1 MSDNTLTIGIL
12 KTDDVRPQLVDEF
25 GEYPEMFAR
34 LLGEFDGDLEFKTY
48 EVQRGDLP
56 ASVDEVDAYLI
67 TGSKT
72 SVYEPLPWIADTEA
86 FLRKAHAAKKK
97 MLGVCFGHQLLAQA
111 LGGKTVKAEQGWGLG
126 VHHYQLSDAAAD
138 YGQAGEDFSML
149 VSHQDQVVENIPGAE
164 VLASSDFCPNA
175 MVKVDDHILSFQAH
189 PEFTK
194 NYSESLLKLR
204 REVFGDDN
212 VEKALASL
220 SDDVSFNRVTNWMI
234 QFFRA

>member
-1 MSDNTLTIGIL
+1 MSDKTLTIGIL

-34 LLGEFDGDLEFKTY
+34 LLGELDADLEFKTY

-72 SVYEPLPWIADTEA
+72 SVYEPQQWIADTEV

-126 VHHYQLSDAAAD
+126 VHHYQLSDAAGD
-138 YGQAGEDFSML
+138 YGKAGEDFSML

-194 NYSESLLKLR
+194 HYSESLLKLR

-220 SDDVSFNRVTNWMI
+220 SDDVSFNRVTNWMV

>member
-1 MSDNTLTIGIL
+1 MSDKTLTIGIL

-34 LLGEFDGDLEFKTY
+34 LLGELDGDLTFKTY
-48 EVQRGDLP
+48 DVQRGELP
-56 ASVDEVDAYLI
+56 ESVDEVDAYLI

-72 SVYEPLPWIADTEA
+72 SVYEPLQWIADTEA

-111 LGGKTVKAEQGWGLG
+111 LGGKTVKAGQGWGLG
-126 VHHYQLSDAAAD
+126 VHHYQLSDAAGD

-164 VLASSDFCPNA
+164 VLASSGFCPNA

-194 NYSESLLKLR
+194 DYSEALLTLR

-220 SDDVSFNRVTNWMI
+220 RDDVSFNRVTKWML

>member
-1 MSDNTLTIGIL
+1 MANTTLTIGIL

-34 LLGEFDGDLEFKTY
+34 LLSECDGDLEFKTY
-48 EVQRGDLP
+48 EVQRGELP
-56 ASVDEVDAYLI
+56 ADVDEVDAYLI

-72 SVYEPLPWIADTEA
+72 SVYEPLQWIADTEE

-126 VHHYQLSDAAAD
+126 VHHYQLSEAATD
-138 YGQAGEDFSML
+138 YGQAGDDFSML

-175 MVKVDDHILSFQAH
+175 MVKVEDHILSFQAH

-194 NYSESLLKLR
+194 DYSESLLKLR

-220 SDDVSFNRVTNWMI
+220 DDQVSFDRVTNWMVR
-234 QFFRA
+234 FFRA

>member
-1 MSDNTLTIGIL
+1 MTTKTLTIGIL

-25 GEYPEMFAR
+25 GEYPAMFAQ
-34 LLGEFDGDLEFKTY
+34 LLNAVDADLNFRTY

-56 ASVDEVDAYLI
+56 QDVDEVDAYLI

-72 SVYEPLPWIADTEA
+72 SVYEPQQWIADTED
-86 FLRKAHAAKKK
+86 FLRKAHSAKKK

-126 VHHYQLSDAAAD
+126 VHQYQLSEAAGD
-138 YGQAGEDFSML
+138 YGSEGEQFSML
-149 VSHQDQVVENIPGAE
+149 VSHQDQVVENVPGAQ

-175 MVKVDDHILSFQAH
+175 MIKVDDHILSFQAH

-194 NYSESLLKLR
+194 HYSESLLTLR

-212 VEKALASL
+212 VDKALDSLAS
-220 SDDVSFNRVTNWMI
+220 DVSFDRVTNWMV

>member
-1 MSDNTLTIGIL
+1 MSDKTLTIGIL

-34 LLGEFDGDLEFKTY
+34 LLGELDADLEFKTY

-72 SVYEPLPWIADTEA
+72 SVYEPEQWIADTEV

-126 VHHYQLSDAAAD
+126 VHHYQLSDAAGD
-138 YGQAGEDFSML
+138 YGKAGEDFSML

-194 NYSESLLKLR
+194 HYSESLLKLR

-220 SDDVSFNRVTNWMI
+220 SDDVSFNRVTNWMV